1 MNDGIGA
8 LWTAIRN
15 CFAPADQHA
24 KKHSADLFSSVLCF
38 FFFSLLYF
46 YLPCFFI
53 CVQQISCIWLLR
65 HFISVLIVFLTCV
78 RIGPRH
84 IRIRLRKVLTA
95 SVNDIYRA
103 V

>member
-1 MNDGIGA
+1 MNDGISA
-8 LWTAIRN
+8 LWTAIRS
-15 CFAPADQHA
+15 CFAPAEQYE
-24 KKHSADLFSSVLCF
+24 KKHSADLFSSVLCL

>member
-8 LWTAIRN
+8 LWTAIRS
-15 CFAPADQHA
+15 CFAPVEQYE
-24 KKHSADLFSSVLCF
+24 KKAQCRPVLFCTVPFLLFSAVFLSAL
-38 FFFSLLYF
+38 
-46 YLPCFFI
+46 FFI

>member
-1 MNDGIGA
+1 MNDVIDA
-8 LWTAIRN
+8 LWTAIRS
-15 CFAPADQHA
+15 CLAPADQHA
-24 KKHSADLFSSVLCF
+24 TQHSADRFSSVLCF

-46 YLPCFFI
+46 YLTLFFI
-53 CVQQISCIWLLR
+53 CVQLISCIWLLR
-65 HFISVLIVFLTCV
+65 HFISILIVFLTCV